1 MYLYVS
7 KHLTYVCT
15 CICMQL
21 DWVDW
26 QTTLTG
32 HRYTSIIIDEE
43 SLPQDQVINK
53 WTNMSPLVLTRGSA
67 ASSRYHKIY
76 TIYAHTHTHIYRN
89 QVWYIA
95 YDSWQTGWD
104 RWAMRLLGK
113 TIYSTLTKF
122 RFDSNAIFKSVRIA
136 SIATNGITISD
147 ALKRFGI

>member
-1 MYLYVS
+1 MFCL
-7 KHLTYVCT
+7 

-21 DWVDW
+21 VWVDW

-76 TIYAHTHTHIYRN
+76 ILCIYTHIYRN

-95 YDSWQTGWD
+95 YDSWQTGRD

-122 RFDSNAIFKSVRIA
+122 RFESNAIFKSLRIA
-136 SIATNGITISD
+136 GIATNGITISD
-147 ALKRFGI
+147 ALKRWGI